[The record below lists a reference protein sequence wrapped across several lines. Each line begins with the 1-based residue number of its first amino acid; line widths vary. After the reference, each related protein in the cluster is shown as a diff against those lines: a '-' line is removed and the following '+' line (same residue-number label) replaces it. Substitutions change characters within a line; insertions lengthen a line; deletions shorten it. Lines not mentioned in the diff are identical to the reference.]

1 MRLNRI
7 ILATPPTL
15 GWEGRSNCFYLVA
28 LNGMVIIPDINGVF
42 YYFYLTDSLLKE
54 ALLTNG
60 HIELGY
66 ITGSHEPIGIV
77 ITDKIATISYRGI
90 DLMVGVTPFPKED
103 KELDLNRYLKELDP
117 KYYFVFDQIY
127 TSPSAYYSDQI
138 THVAWQLP
146 AAESIYPAGWGSG
159 IGRSMRYESSQ
170 EAKIELDLGQDLEQ
184 YSLVIG
190 VSAEVDGDLLS
201 FGPINLAAVN
211 GGFELNYGSL
221 FHNIVAAGSTSLLP
235 VQWIGISVG
244 LSLIH
249 LSLNGSLVATLP
261 QVVGSE
267 LKLGQLTELSIPP
280 GPLRQY
286 AAVAIYNYAL
296 SVDELTGNRV
306 SVAKELLVPR
316 SGVNCNRVDT
326 ALITS
331 ISGEAR
337 IKLSEFAMQGSY
349 QLTLLGQTTGVI
361 EVRVLDNDVVKQ
373 RDFISLVQGE
383 EKRLSYWLQAESKLT
398 LSALTGSAS
407 YILQT
412 IGDHS

>member
-1 MRLNRI
+1 M
-7 ILATPPTL
+7 
-15 GWEGRSNCFYLVA
+15 
-28 LNGMVIIPDINGVF
+28 
-42 YYFYLTDSLLKE
+42 
-54 ALLTNG
+54 
-60 HIELGY
+60 
-66 ITGSHEPIGIV
+66 
-77 ITDKIATISYRGI
+77 
-90 DLMVGVTPFPKED
+90 
-103 KELDLNRYLKELDP
+103 KELDP
-117 KYYFVFDQIY
+117 KYYFVFDQLY
-127 TSPSAYYSDQI
+127 VSPIAYYSDQI

-286 AAVAIYNYAL
+286 AALAIYNYAL

-349 QLTLLGQTTGVI
+349 QLTLLGQATGVI
-361 EVRVLDNDVVKQ
+361 EVRVLDNEVVKQ
-373 RDFISLVQGE
+373 RDFITLVQGE